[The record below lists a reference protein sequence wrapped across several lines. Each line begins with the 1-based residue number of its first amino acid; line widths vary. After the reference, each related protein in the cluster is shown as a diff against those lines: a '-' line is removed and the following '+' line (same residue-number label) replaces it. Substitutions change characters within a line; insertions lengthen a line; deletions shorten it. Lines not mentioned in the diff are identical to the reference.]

1 MRFNIASFVLLASF
15 VIAINAKND
24 INRVKI
30 ARRSDIGS
38 QRSSLLYRRDDGSA
52 APSATDPTAAVA
64 PAASDSTAAATGAGS
79 GAASDAAAAAP
90 SPPAPKWNPS
100 ASVDCSYNSDGCLT
114 QASTHGCP
122 IQVQPPKKGKGTS
135 CSTGGG
141 GDGGSDYKKRLFSL
155 PNQLLNLDILNCDS
169 LCLLSECPPQN
180 DCSVQSSDGS
190 FINVQALDCDNLYLL
205 SSATK
210 K

>member
-1 MRFNIASFVLLASF
+1 MRFNVASFVLLASF

-38 QRSSLLYRRDDGSA
+38 QRSSLLNRRDDGSA
-52 APSATDPTAAVA
+52 APAATDPTAAVA
-64 PAASDSTAAATGAGS
+64 PSASDATA
-79 GAASDAAAAAP
+79 AASDAAAAAAV
-90 SPPAPKWNPS
+90 PPAPKWDPS
-100 ASVDCSYNSDGCLT
+100 ASVDCTYNSDGCLT

-141 GDGGSDYKKRLFSL
+141 GGSDYKKRLFSL
-155 PNQLLNLDILNCDS
+155 PNQLLNLDLLNCDT